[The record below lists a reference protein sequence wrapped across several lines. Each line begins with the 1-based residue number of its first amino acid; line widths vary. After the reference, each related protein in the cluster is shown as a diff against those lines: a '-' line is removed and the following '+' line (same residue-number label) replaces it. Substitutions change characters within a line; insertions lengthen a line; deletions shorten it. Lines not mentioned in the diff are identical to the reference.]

1 MRVTPDMDTINSFE
15 ICTKPLIQTYPA
27 LIFDGQNYI
36 VVWSDN
42 NFGGSSYYVAAA
54 RVTPGGVVLDTGA
67 CITNG
72 TGSSEYRAKIAYD
85 GNRCLV
91 VWPKSSGPIY
101 GRFINS
107 QCQPEGSI
115 FIIASYP
122 AGGPNIAFGGTNYL
136 VVWFSGTYPALE
148 LHGHL
153 VSTQGTLVGSPIDI
167 ALGSGCHRWADIAFD
182 GTKYLVIWQTGENNA
197 GQKIYGQFIGTD
209 GSHIGD
215 IFMICDDTYQER
227 WWPAI
232 AVGDTNFIAVW
243 GQGYGSSC
251 NIWGNVDTPITG
263 IEEDPGYTI
272 HDTGLNLT
280 AHPNPFIYQTKIR
293 FTIQD
298 SRYMEQEFRNTN
310 SEIRKPTLKIY
321 DAGGRLVKDF
331 LLPTTYYL
339 LPTAV
344 SWDGTDQANRQLG
357 GGVYFVRLTAG
368 EVSVTEQLLL
378 IR

>member
-15 ICTKPLIQTYPA
+15 ICPKFEIQTYPA
-27 LIFDGQNYI
+27 ITFDGQNYI

-42 NFGGSSYYVAAA
+42 NFGGSYYYLAAA
-54 RVTPGGVVLDTGA
+54 RVTPDGVVLDTGA
-67 CITNG
+67 CISSG

-101 GRFINS
+101 CRFINS

-115 FIIASYP
+115 FIIASAP
-122 AGGPNIAFGGTNYL
+122 AGGPNIAFDGTNYL
-136 VVWFSGTYPALE
+136 VVWFTGTYPSLE

-153 VSTQGTLVGSPIDI
+153 VSTQGALVGSPISL

-182 GTKYLVIWQTGENNA
+182 GTKYLVIWQTGENNV
-197 GQKIYGQFIGTD
+197 GQKIYGQFISTD

-232 AVGDTNFIAVW
+232 AVSDSNFIAVW
-243 GQGYGSSC
+243 GQGSGSSC
-251 NIWGNVDTPITG
+251 NIWGNVDVTITG
-263 IEEDPGYTI
+263 VNEDTEYTMR
-272 HDTGLNLT
+272 DVGFNLS
-280 AHPNPFIYQTKIR
+280 AYPNPFHHSTVIRYQITDNR
-293 FTIQD
+293 QNC
-298 SRYMEQEFRNTN
+298 E
-310 SEIRKPTLKIY
+310 LKIY
-321 DAGGRLVKDF
+321 DIRGRLVADLSEQTSVVGYQSSVK
-331 LLPTTYYL
+331 
-339 LPTAV
+339 
-344 SWDGTDQANRQLG
+344 WDGSDQVNRKLAS
-357 GGVYFVRLTAG
+357 GVYFVTLEASDC
-368 EVSVTEQLLL
+368 SVTEKVLL

>member
-1 MRVTPDMDTINSFE
+1 MRVTPGMDTINSFE
-15 ICTKPLIQTYPA
+15 ICTKPLIQTYPS

-42 NFGGSSYYVAAA
+42 NFGGSSYYLAAA
-54 RVTPGGVVLDTGA
+54 RVTPAGVVLDTGA

-72 TGSSEYRAKIAYD
+72 AGSSEYRAKIAYD

-122 AGGPNIAFGGTNYL
+122 AGGPNIAFDGTNYL
-136 VVWFSGTYPALE
+136 VVWFSGLYPSLE

-153 VSTQGTLVGSPIDI
+153 VSTQGALVGSPIDI
-167 ALGSGCHRWADIAFD
+167 ALGSGCHRWADIVFD

-215 IFMICDDTYQER
+215 VFMICDNTYQER
-227 WWPAI
+227 WWPAV
-232 AVGDTNFIAVW
+232 AVADSNFIAVW
-243 GQGYGSSC
+243 GQGSGSSC
-251 NIWGNVDTPITG
+251 NIWGNVDVPITG
-263 IEEDPGYTI
+263 IEEDAGYTI
-272 HDTGLNLT
+272 RHAGLSLNV
-280 AHPNPFIYQTKIR
+280 HPNPFNEKTHIWWQT
-293 FTIQD
+293 TDNNQV
-298 SRYMEQEFRNTN
+298 N
-310 SEIRKPTLKIY
+310 LKIFT
-321 DAGGRLVKDF
+321 ATGKLVKEFYSWTNEQCVWNGNDD
-331 LLPTTYYL
+331 LDRRLP
-339 LPTAV
+339 
-344 SWDGTDQANRQLG
+344 D
-357 GGVYFVRLTAG
+357 GVYFLKFQAG
-368 EVSVTEQLLL
+368 EYSATEKLLL

>member
-1 MRVTPDMDTINSFE
+1 MDTLNSFE
-15 ICTKPLIQTYPA
+15 ICPKILIQTYPA
-27 LIFDGQNYI
+27 ITFNGQNYI

-42 NFGGSSYYVAAA
+42 NFGGSSYYLAAA

-115 FIIASYP
+115 FMIASAP
-122 AGGPNIAFGGTNYL
+122 AGGPNIAFDGTNYL
-136 VVWFSGTYPALE
+136 VVWFVGTYPSLE
-148 LHGHL
+148 LYGHL
-153 VSTQGTLVGSPIDI
+153 VSTQGTLVGNPISL
-167 ALGSGCHRWADIAFD
+167 ALGSDCHRWADIAFD

-197 GQKIYGQFIGTD
+197 GQKIYGQFIDTD

-215 IFMICDDTYQER
+215 IFMICDDTYQQR

-232 AVGDTNFIAVW
+232 AVADTNFITVW

-251 NIWGNVDTPITG
+251 NIWGNVDVSITG
-263 IEEDPGYTI
+263 IEEDPGFTI
-272 HDTGLNLT
+272 HDTRFGLQVY
-280 AHPNPFIYQTKIR
+280 PNPFRNFTDIRWQITDNRLQTADNGLQI
-293 FTIQD
+293 
-298 SRYMEQEFRNTN
+298 
-310 SEIRKPTLKIY
+310 KIY
-321 DAGGRLVKDF
+321 DVSGRVVKSFNLKSTILNLQSVIWHGKDEKGHLV
-331 LLPTTYYL
+331 P
-339 LPTAV
+339 
-344 SWDGTDQANRQLG
+344 SGI
-357 GGVYFVRLTAG
+357 YFIKLNSRN
-368 EVSVTEQLLL
+368 
-378 IR
+378 IREIVKVVKIK

>member
-1 MRVTPDMDTINSFE
+1 MRVTPDMDTLNSFE
-15 ICTKPLIQTYPA
+15 ICPKLLIQTYPA
-27 LIFDGQNYI
+27 ITFNGQNYI

-42 NFGGSSYYVAAA
+42 NFGGSSYYLAAA

-115 FIIASYP
+115 FMIASAP
-122 AGGPNIAFGGTNYL
+122 AGGPNIAFDGTNYL
-136 VVWFSGTYPALE
+136 VVWFVGTYPSLE
-148 LHGHL
+148 LYGHL
-153 VSTQGTLVGSPIDI
+153 VSTQGTLVGNPISL
-167 ALGSGCHRWADIAFD
+167 ALGNDCHRWADIAFD

-197 GQKIYGQFIGTD
+197 GQKIYGQFIDTD

-215 IFMICDDTYQER
+215 IFMICDDTYQQR

-232 AVGDTNFIAVW
+232 AVADTNFITVW

-251 NIWGNVDTPITG
+251 NIWGNVDVSITG
-263 IEEDPGYTI
+263 IEEDPGFTIYDTGFTLKVSPNPFSNKTTIRYTI
-272 HDTGLNLT
+272 HDTE
-280 AHPNPFIYQTKIR
+280 
-293 FTIQD
+293 
-298 SRYMEQEFRNTN
+298 YMKTDVVL
-310 SEIRKPTLKIY
+310 SIY
-321 DAGGRLVKDF
+321 DRAGRLVKEF
-331 LLPTTYYL
+331 RPTPDAIRSTQ
-339 LPTAV
+339 T
-344 SWDGTDQANRQLG
+344 SWDGTDHANRLLPS
-357 GGVYFVRLTAG
+357 GVYFLIFQAG
-368 EVSVTEQLLL
+368 DYSATEKLLL